1 MIQTNGQGS
10 ICRLYQE
17 ETREYYIMRVVK
29 TKNASMGCTQRW
41 NNEYKLY
48 SVFSVGKPLENQT
61 LAKLLKDME
70 G

>member
-1 MIQTNGQGS
+1 
-10 ICRLYQE
+10 
-17 ETREYYIMRVVK
+17 MRVVK